1 MKGFYISIC
10 VLFLSVISGDIQ
22 TAIFACRVRKMGEIL
37 AYIRTI
43 KMYAWENFFSDK
55 VMESR
60 KEEVKYLGV
69 SRILFN
75 FHHKS

>member
-1 MKGFYISIC
+1 MKGFYISNC
-10 VLFLSVISGDIQ
+10 VFLSLISGDIQ
-22 TAIFACRVRKMGEIL
+22 TAVFACRVRKMGEIL

-43 KMYAWENFFSDK
+43 KMYAWEKFFSDK

-69 SRILFN
+69 SSILFN
-75 FHHKS
+75 FHQNS